1 MKGRVVLLVLA
12 AVLLLAAT
20 AGQAWAVRYVAL
32 GDSYSSGT
40 GTRTYYDSACEK
52 SVYSYPYLVHN
63 AHPSWT
69 FVHAACG
76 GAKTGDVINTQSAQL
91 TSGTNWVTYTIGGN
105 DAGFSSVITE
115 CAQPGWASD
124 CNSAI
129 DGAQTYITNTLPGR
143 LDLVNNKIKSKSPT
157 AKVIVLSYPRLFMG
171 EDCNAGTFFS
181 AAEMTRLNTDSEHAQ
196 GQAEGCR
203 DTRRGELRV
212 QGRHPP
218 VRRARGLRLGRV
230 AERPLEPGLGVVP
243 PEQDRA
249 LERLQAAGDGSDG
262 VKAGLCDACK
272 WQKLIRNTRG
282 STFSMCR
289 HPELP
294 KYPRLP
300 VVECRGYEPRERG
313 SDP

>member
-1 MKGRVVLLVLA
+1 MKVRAVF
-12 AVLLLAAT
+12 AVLSIALFGAT

-76 GAKTGDVINTQSAQL
+76 GAKTGDVINTQSASL

-115 CAQPGWASD
+115 CAQPWWSSD
-124 CNSAI
+124 CDGAI
-129 DGAQTYITNTLPGR
+129 DGAQAYINNTLPGR

-157 AKVIVLSYPRLFMG
+157 AKVVVLSYPRLFMG

-181 AAEMTRLNTDSEHAQ
+181 PAEETRLNQTADMLRDKIRAAATRAGTNFVFKDAIPPFIGHAVCDDVEWLN
-196 GQAEGCR
+196 GLSNPV
-203 DTRRGELRV
+203 GESY
-212 QGRHPP
+212 HPN
-218 VRRARGLRLGRV
+218 RTGHSSGYK
-230 AERPLEPGLGVVP
+230 PLVTSVTG
-243 PEQDRA
+243 
-249 LERLQAAGDGSDG
+249 
-262 VKAGLCDACK
+262 
-272 WQKLIRNTRG
+272 
-282 STFSMCR
+282 
-289 HPELP
+289 
-294 KYPRLP
+294 
-300 VVECRGYEPRERG
+300 
-313 SDP
+313 